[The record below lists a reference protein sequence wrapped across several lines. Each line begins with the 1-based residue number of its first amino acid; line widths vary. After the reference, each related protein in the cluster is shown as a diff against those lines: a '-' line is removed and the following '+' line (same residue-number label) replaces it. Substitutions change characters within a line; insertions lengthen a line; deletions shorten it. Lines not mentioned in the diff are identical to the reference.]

1 MMTGEQYKQSLFD
14 GRATFFEGR
23 RVDDLPAHPVLGPP
37 VHQVAADYDWL
48 LTQAV
53 DGHSPIT
60 GVPKSADELR
70 AKVDLVHRAGMMAHV
85 TYTSIM
91 TLATVAGRIT
101 EAAPQ
106 YIERINGFIEDAQ
119 KRDLRITQCITDAK
133 GDRSRPP
140 SRQEDPDA
148 YVHVVDRSPEGVVL
162 RGAKLH
168 ITAASMGHELMT
180 IPTKAMKV
188 GEEEYAIAAMVPVN
202 APGVKII
209 NTAYAP
215 RHEDTRD
222 FPVSGKSWTPEG
234 FVIFDDVFV
243 PNERILLD
251 GEVASASVFAHSL
264 GLWERLG
271 GLTSMAD
278 GADVM
283 VGLAQLIAEA
293 NGLAGV
299 SHIKEKISEMIIH
312 ATVVRACYE
321 AAISHSQAG
330 EFGAM
335 FPNELYTNAGKY
347 TGASSYHLMVRH
359 LHDIAGGAVVT
370 APSIADLENDEVG
383 QLARKYMSTGSGVD
397 GEYRTRLFHTI
408 RDLTADTYG
417 GWKQVTNIQ
426 AGGGL
431 YAQRIVTRRHYDLDG
446 AKQAA
451 LRAAGLVEADA
462 H

>member
-1 MMTGEQYKQSLFD
+1 MMTGDEYKASLFD
-14 GRATFFEGR
+14 GRATFFEGE

-37 VHQVAADYDWL
+37 VNKVASDYDWL

-53 DGHSPIT
+53 DGHSPIS
-60 GVPKSADELR
+60 GVPRSQDELR
-70 AKVDLVHRAGMMAHV
+70 GKVELVHHAGMMAHV

-91 TLATVAGRIT
+91 TLATVAGRIKDT
-101 EAAPQ
+101 APQ

-119 KRDLRITQCITDAK
+119 RRDIRITQCITDSK

-140 SRQEDPDA
+140 SRQDDPDQ
-148 YVHVVDRSPEGVVL
+148 YVHVVDRTPEGVVL

-180 IPTKAMKV
+180 IPTKSMKA
-188 GEEEYAIAAMVPVN
+188 GEEEYSIAAMVPVN

-209 NTAYAP
+209 NTSYAP
-215 RHEDTRD
+215 RHEDLRD
-222 FPVSGKSWTPEG
+222 FPVSSEAPTPEG

-243 PNERILLD
+243 PNERIFLD
-251 GEVASASVFAHSL
+251 GETSIAGVFAHSL

-299 SHIKEKISEMIIH
+299 AHIKEKISEMIIH

-321 AAISHSQAG
+321 AAISHSESG

-347 TGASSYHLMVRH
+347 TGAANYNLMLRH

-370 APSIADLENDEVG
+370 APSRRDLESPEIG
-383 QLARKYMSTGSGVD
+383 ALARKYMSTRNDVD
-397 GEYRTRLFHTI
+397 GEYRTRLFHAI
-408 RDLTADTYG
+408 RDLTADAYG
-417 GWKQVTNIQ
+417 GWRQVTNIQ

-431 YAQRIVTRRHYDLDG
+431 YAQRIVTRKHYDLDG

-451 LRAAGLVEADA
+451 LRAAGLAEQ
-462 H
+462 HH